1 MGMVLDFLT
10 GAGGYVLPFLIVLTV
25 LVFVHEMG
33 HYLVARWNNVR
44 VEVFAVGFGPEI
56 KGWNDRNGTRWKLC
70 WIPFGGYVKF
80 FGDSDGAS
88 RPDGDTLG
96 ELNEAERAVSFHHKR
111 LGQRAAVVAAGPLA
125 NFIYAIVVL
134 AAMYMVFGQRV
145 TPAEI
150 GRVVEQGAG
159 QSAGFQEG
167 DVVLAIDGDA
177 IHRFEQFQQAVFLNP
192 DTPLTFQIRR
202 GGREQSITAAPR
214 LVERADAQG
223 INHKFGDLG
232 LWPAN
237 PAIVGKVY
245 EDSPAAVAGFQV
257 GDRITAIDGKVI
269 DNFERLQDL
278 VATSGGRR
286 LAVSVLRDG
295 REIRLHVA
303 ARRDVTQRP
312 AKKSA
317 EGAGKNGQAAGTTVV
332 TERWL
337 IGILRAQRPPVQL
350 GPGDA
355 VTQAVVTCYDML
367 VQTLAYVGQMISGSR
382 GTEDLGGPL
391 RIAHASGQAA
401 QVGVEQL
408 IMLSILLS
416 LNLGMINLFPIP
428 ILDGGHLLFYGFEA
442 VLRRPLTERTQEF
455 AFRIGLAMVLTLT
468 VFATWNDLVNLRVVE
483 FIAGLFS

>member
-1 MGMVLDFLT
+1 MDMIMDFFT
-10 GAGGYVLPFLIVLTV
+10 GVGGYVLPFLVVLTI

-33 HYLVARWNNVR
+33 HYLVARWNGVR
-44 VEVFAVGFGPEI
+44 VEVFSIGFGPEI
-56 KGWNDRNGTRWKLC
+56 KGWNDSTGTRWKFC

-88 RPDGDTLG
+88 RPDDETLR
-96 ELNEAERAVSFHHKR
+96 ELTEDERAVSFHHKS

-134 AAMYMVFGQRV
+134 AAMYMAFGQRV

-150 GRVVEQGAG
+150 GRVIDQGAG
-159 QSAGFQEG
+159 QIAGFQEG
-167 DVVLAIDGDA
+167 DVVLAIDGDS
-177 IHRFEQFQQAVFLNP
+177 IHRFEQFEQAVFLNP
-192 DTPLTFQIRR
+192 ETPLTFRIRR
-202 GGREQSITAAPR
+202 DGREQTIAATPR
-214 LVERADAQG
+214 LVEKADRQG
-223 INHKFGDLG
+223 IMHKFGDLG

-245 EDSPAAVAGFQV
+245 ENSPAAEAGVMV
-257 GDRITAIDGKVI
+257 GDRIMAIDGKPV
-269 DNFERLQDL
+269 DNFERLQDI
-278 VATSGGRR
+278 VAISKGRR
-286 LAVSVLRDG
+286 LAVTVLRDG
-295 REIRLHVA
+295 GEVRLHMA
-303 ARRDVTQRP
+303 ARRDVTT
-312 AKKSA
+312 AADGS
-317 EGAGKNGQAAGTTVV
+317 GATR
-332 TERWL
+332 ERWL
-337 IGILRAQRPPVQL
+337 IGILRAQRAPVRL
-350 GPGDA
+350 SPGNA
-355 VTQAVVTCYDML
+355 VVQAVATCYNML
-367 VQTLAYVGQMISGSR
+367 AQTLDYVGQMISGRR
-382 GTEDLGGPL
+382 GTEDLGGPI

-442 VLRRPLTERTQEF
+442 ILRRPLTERTQEF